1 MGVQTAAGSKLY
13 ISDSAATAST
23 QSAFESL
30 TYLEVGEITDLGEFG
45 AEFSNI
51 THTSLGDRIVRK
63 FKGTEDPGSL
73 QLQLGYDPDDTGQAE
88 CKTAL
93 ASDNEWA
100 FKVTLNDAGTGSPSS
115 PTTFYFRGRVMS
127 FKRQVGGPESVVGAQ
142 CNIGINTRPIEVD
155 AV

>member
-1 MGVQTAAGSKLY
+1 MTVQTAAGCKLS
-13 ISDSAATAST
+13 ISDAAST
-23 QSAFESL
+23 AANQTAFEAE
-30 TYLEVGEITDLGEFG
+30 TFIEVGEISDLGEFG
-45 AEFSNI
+45 AEFSTI
-51 THTSLGDRIVRK
+51 THTSLSDRIVRK

-100 FKVTLNDAGTGSPSS
+100 FKVELNDSAGVS

-127 FKRQVGGPESVVGAQ
+127 FKRQPGGPESIVTAQ
-142 CNIGINTRPIEVD
+142 CNIGINTRPIEV
-155 AV
+155 AAA